1 VIDLR
6 SDTVTRPTRAMREA
20 MLDAEVGDDVYAEDP
35 TVNRL
40 EERVAAMLGKERALF
55 VPTGVMSNQLC
66 LKAHTRPGDE
76 VIVGTNSH
84 IFNYETGAPALLSG
98 IQLHTIPDAPGWP
111 EIGEIDE
118 AVREAAYYLPRTAV
132 IALEQTHNRAGGT
145 VIPIDAMRSIAAF
158 GRERG
163 IAMHLDGARLF
174 NACVASSI
182 APRDYAEPFD
192 TVSICLSKGLGAP
205 IGSVLAGPAALVEI
219 AHKFRKVWG
228 GGWRQAGMLAAA
240 GLHAL
245 EYHVERLRD
254 DHRKA
259 TAFADALDGHASVS
273 VPVRPQTNIVLL
285 LVDGVD
291 AAQVAARLAERGV
304 LVSAAFKG
312 KLRAVFHMDVSLE
325 DAQMAAAIIREELD
339 SLEPSSMDHDAVRR
353 A

>member
-6 SDTVTRPTRAMREA
+6 SDTVTRPSAAMRSA

-35 TVNRL
+35 TVERL
-40 EERVAAMLGKERALF
+40 EQHVAALLGKERALF

-66 LKAHTRPGDE
+66 LKALTRPGDE
-76 VIVGTNSH
+76 VIVGSNSH

-98 IQLHTIPDAPGWP
+98 IQLHTLADAPGWM
-111 EIGEIDE
+111 ETSEIDG
-118 AVREAAYYLPRTAV
+118 AIREAAYYLPRTAA

-145 VIPIDAMRSIAAF
+145 VIPFDALRAIADF
-158 GRERG
+158 GHERG

-174 NACVASSI
+174 NACVASGV
-182 APRDYAEPFD
+182 APGDYAASFD

-205 IGSVLAGPAALVEI
+205 IGSVLAGPAQLVEI

-245 EYHVERLRD
+245 EHNVERLRE
-254 DHRKA
+254 DHEKA
-259 TAFADALDGHASVS
+259 ALFARALGGHPQLS
-273 VPVRPQTNIVLL
+273 VPVQPETNIVLL

-291 AAQVAARLAERGV
+291 TGEFSARLAERG
-304 LVSAAFKG
+304 LLISAAFKG
-312 KLRAVFHMDVSLE
+312 KLRAVFHMDVTHD
-325 DAQMAAAIIREELD
+325 DAERAAAIIRDEMGAD
-339 SLEPSSMDHDAVRR
+339 RSA
-353 A
+353 